1 MTRMTRWALSYVLPV
16 HNDEKTLAAN
26 VARLTDHL
34 RHYRDSEILLVENG
48 SQDASWRVCEELA
61 GMHLEVPVRSFRE
74 PSAGIGFAYAR
85 GLAELEK
92 LHGPSPSRW
101 AVLTG
106 SDIPWGFSDLDS
118 AKPLLAVGN
127 APVIIGSKAHP
138 DSVAFA
144 GWKRYGLSFAFR
156 VLRRVIVGMR
166 TGDSQGSFFIRL
178 DVGVPLAHRIV
189 SRDFFYTTELVY
201 YAEALPDGVVEVP
214 ATIEPSQL
222 VPGATSVRAW
232 KHGLAMLRQ
241 LIALRARG
249 R

>member
-1 MTRMTRWALSYVLPV
+1 MTKWSLSYVLPV

-26 VARLTDHL
+26 VARLAEHL
-34 RHYRDSEILLVENG
+34 RHYQGSEILLVENG
-48 SQDASWRVCEELA
+48 SKDESWRECQKLEGVQD
-61 GMHLEVPVRSFRE
+61 EVPVHAFRE
-74 PSAGIGFAYAR
+74 PNAGIGYAYAR
-85 GLAELEK
+85 GLAELERM
-92 LHGPSPSRW
+92 HGPDASRW

-118 AKPLLAVGN
+118 AKALLATGR

-144 GWKRYGLSFAFR
+144 GWKRYGMSFAFR
-156 VLRRVIVGMR
+156 LLRRAIVGMK

-201 YAEALPDGVVEVP
+201 FAEALPDGVVEVS
-214 ATIEPSQL
+214 AIIEPSQL
-222 VPGATSVRAW
+222 VAGATSVRAW
-232 KHGLAMLRQ
+232 KHGKAMLRQ
-241 LIALRARG
+241 LVALRARG
-249 R
+249 RA